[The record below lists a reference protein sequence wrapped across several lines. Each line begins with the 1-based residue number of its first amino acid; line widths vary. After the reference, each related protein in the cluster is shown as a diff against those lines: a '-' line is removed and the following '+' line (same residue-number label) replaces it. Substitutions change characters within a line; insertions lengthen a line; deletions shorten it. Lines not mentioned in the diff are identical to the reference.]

1 MPGVLRK
8 TIGLAAAVT
17 TAATLAAAAAAGV
30 RSDVAKSA
38 ARTTAAGTAR
48 FALSVSA
55 AFAGGVL
62 RTRER
67 GAVSFRRRQAHFYKL
82 VPNEP
87 VPEEQI
93 VDGPL
98 VYSNTNVIAA
108 LSDPTVKPWTKLDTR
123 RLPKAKRAAGELD
136 HVRALAYLVNG
147 LVGARRVGQSGG
159 ALVHLRGRVD
169 PHRVLDGV
177 PAAQRSA
184 IRSVLRTDYA
194 QGPFPADFWLDRR
207 GRVRRLLVSYS
218 TSKGTR
224 FTIDGTLSG
233 FGTHVDV
240 KPPPAREVAKLNS

>member
-1 MPGVLRK
+1 MPPVLGK
-8 TIGLAAAVT
+8 AIGLAAAVAS
-17 TAATLAAAAAAGV
+17 AAMLAAAAEGGV
-30 RSDVAKSA
+30 RSDVARSA

-48 FALSVSA
+48 FTLSVSA
-55 AFAGGVL
+55 AFAGGAV

-82 VPNEP
+82 VPNDP

-108 LSDPTVKPWTKLDTR
+108 LSDPTVKPWTKVDTR
-123 RLPKAKRAAGELD
+123 RLPKGKRGPGELD

-147 LVGARRVGQSGG
+147 LVGARRVGQSS

-169 PHRVLDGV
+169 PRRVLDGV
-177 PAAQRSA
+177 PAGQRTE
-184 IRSVLRTDYA
+184 IRSVLRTDYS
-194 QGPFPADFWLDRR
+194 QGPFRADFWLDRK

-218 TSKGTR
+218 TPKGTR
-224 FTIDGTLSG
+224 FTIDGSLSG
-233 FGTHVDV
+233 FGAHVHV
-240 KPPPAREVAKLNS
+240 RPPPAREVADLSP